1 MYKVC
6 PKCNYRRTEVDQCS
20 EDQCPGC
27 GIIFS
32 KWMKHQYSRKKG
44 IYPDKNITD
53 KNLFLRIKD
62 TLLYVNPGIDSAW
75 FYTNIMIFIIFFFW
89 GWQFILMDY
98 SLYPDQIM
106 NSFMHNI
113 NLVFHE
119 AGHVFF
125 KPFGRFMMIL
135 GGSLMQ
141 LLVPV
146 VLMLGFIL
154 KNHDNFSASIC
165 LWWLGQSLMDLAPYI
180 DDAMDQQLML
190 LGGKTGADSP
200 GSHDWNNILIEF
212 DVLEK
217 CHAYAKLADMAGT
230 LVMLLAFAW
239 GITILFKQYRQIKS

>member
-1 MYKVC
+1 
-6 PKCNYRRTEVDQCS
+6 
-20 EDQCPGC
+20 
-27 GIIFS
+27 
-32 KWMKHQYSRKKG
+32 MKHQYSRKKG

-146 VLMLGFIL
+146 VLTLGFIL

-165 LWWLGQSLMDLAPYI
+165 LWWLGQSMIDLAPYI

-217 CHAYAKLADMAGT
+217 CHTYAKLTDMAGT

>member
-1 MYKVC
+1 M
-6 PKCNYRRTEVDQCS
+6 DQCS

-44 IYPDKNITD
+44 IYSDKNITD

-98 SLYPDQIM
+98 SLYPNQIM

-141 LLVPV
+141 LLVPI

-217 CHAYAKLADMAGT
+217 CHAYAKLTDMAGT

-239 GITILFKQYRQIKS
+239 GIIILLKQYRQIKS

>member
-1 MYKVC
+1 
-6 PKCNYRRTEVDQCS
+6 
-20 EDQCPGC
+20 
-27 GIIFS
+27 
-32 KWMKHQYSRKKG
+32 
-44 IYPDKNITD
+44 
-53 KNLFLRIKD
+53 
-62 TLLYVNPGIDSAW
+62 
-75 FYTNIMIFIIFFFW
+75 
-89 GWQFILMDY
+89 
-98 SLYPDQIM
+98 
-106 NSFMHNI
+106 MHNI

-141 LLVPV
+141 LLVPI

-217 CHAYAKLADMAGT
+217 CHAYAKLTDMAGT

-239 GITILFKQYRQIKS
+239 GIIILLKQYRQIKS

>member
-1 MYKVC
+1 
-6 PKCNYRRTEVDQCS
+6 
-20 EDQCPGC
+20 
-27 GIIFS
+27 
-32 KWMKHQYSRKKG
+32 MKHQYSRKKG
-44 IYPDKNITD
+44 IYSDKNITD

-98 SLYPDQIM
+98 SLYPNQIM

-141 LLVPV
+141 LLVPI

-217 CHAYAKLADMAGT
+217 CHAYAKLTDMAGT

-239 GITILFKQYRQIKS
+239 GIIILLKQYRQIKS